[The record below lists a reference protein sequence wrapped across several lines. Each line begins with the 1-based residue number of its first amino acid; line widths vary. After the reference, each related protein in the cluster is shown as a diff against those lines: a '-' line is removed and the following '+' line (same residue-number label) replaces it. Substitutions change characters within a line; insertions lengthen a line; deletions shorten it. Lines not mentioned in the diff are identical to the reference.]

1 MESWKNLS
9 EEDTRNIYITPAL
22 TKKWDL
28 ETQIRS
34 EVYFTAGRIIVRGNM
49 STRAFDNSK
58 KNPKPGKKADYI
70 LYYNSSKPIAVV
82 EAKKYDLEVGTGM
95 QQAIEYAKTLDLPF
109 AYSTNGK
116 GFLEHDMLNGSERE
130 ISMDNFPSPDD
141 LWYRYKIAKKI
152 TDEEERIINEPYYF
166 APGVNKPRYY
176 QTIAINRTCE
186 AIAKG
191 KNRILLVMATGT
203 GKTYTA
209 FQIIHRL
216 KQAGLKR
223 RILYLAD
230 RNMLIDQTM
239 AQDFQPFTNVMTKV
253 ENRKMDSSFE
263 IYMALYQ
270 QLTDGHG
277 LDIFKQFK
285 EDFFDLIIVDECHR
299 GSAAE
304 DSNWKKILEY
314 YKSATQIGLT
324 ATPKETNE
332 ISNIQ
337 YFGDPIYTYSLKQGI
352 DDGFLAPYKVI
363 RVNLDK
369 DIAGY
374 RPEAGKRDVYGNI
387 IEDEETY
394 YQADM
399 DKKIIIDE
407 RTQTV
412 AKRVTE
418 FLKKSDRYSKTIVFC
433 IDIEH
438 AERMRQA
445 LIKENNDMVAENP
458 NYIMRITGDNQIG
471 KAQLENFIDVEER
484 YPTIVTTSKLLTTGA
499 DCKTCKLIVI
509 DSNINSM
516 TEFKQIIGRGTRIRE
531 DYHKTYFTILD
542 FRNASRLFS
551 DPEFDGK
558 PICIK
563 QVNPGTEMPNDSEIG
578 EDVGGDENLGH
589 NIEGTGSTIPNIE
602 KETERRT
609 KLHVN
614 GVEVNIFNEIVS
626 YYDKEGK
633 IVTES
638 LRDFS
643 KKSIL
648 TEYAS
653 LDDFLHKWNSTDRKQ
668 AILDELKEQG
678 VLIEELRKDVGIDDI
693 GDFDLIVHIAYDKK
707 PLTRYERVNNVI
719 KKGYLYKYSEMAQNI
734 LKDLLE
740 KYSDNNELEL
750 TDTRILELK
759 PFDGYGSMFDIVDV
773 FGGKEKYIKAV
784 EELERELY
792 AS

>member
-1 MESWKNLS
+1 MESYKNLS

-22 TKKWDL
+22 TKKWNL

-34 EVYFTAGRIIVRGNM
+34 EVYFTAGKVIVRGNM
-49 STRAFDNSK
+49 SARAK
-58 KNPKPGKKADYI
+58 GEKADYI

-109 AYSTNGK
+109 AYSTNGIA
-116 GFLEHDMLNGSERE
+116 FLEHDMLTGNERE
-130 ISMDNFPSPDD
+130 ISMDDFPSPDD
-141 LWYRYKIAKKI
+141 LWYRYKVAKNI
-152 TDEEERIINEPYYF
+152 TEEEEKIINEPYYY

-191 KNRILLVMATGT
+191 QKRLLLVMATGT

-216 KQAGLKR
+216 KKSGLKR
-223 RILYLAD
+223 KILYLAD

-239 AQDFQPFTNVMTKV
+239 TQDFQPFTKVMTKV

-270 QLTDGHG
+270 QLTDGQG
-277 LDIFKQFK
+277 TDIFKQFS
-285 EDFFDLIIVDECHR
+285 ENFFDLIIVDECHR
-299 GSAAE
+299 GSAAD

-332 ISNIQ
+332 ISNIH
-337 YFGDPIYTYSLKQGI
+337 YFGEPIYTYSLKQGI

-363 RVNLDK
+363 RINLDK
-369 DIAGY
+369 DLVGY
-374 RPEAGKRDVYGNI
+374 RPEAGKRDVNGNI
-387 IEDEETY
+387 IEDDDIY
-394 YQADM
+394 YQSDM

-407 RTQTV
+407 RTQAV

-418 FLKKSDRYSKTIVFC
+418 FLKNTNRFNKTIVFC

-445 LIKENNDMVAENP
+445 LIKENNDMVVENP

-471 KAQLENFIDVEER
+471 KAQLENFIDVEEK

-499 DCKTCKLIVI
+499 DCKTCKLIVL

-531 DYHKTYFTILD
+531 DYNKTYFTIMD

-551 DPEFDGK
+551 DPDFDGEPVSIKNINPGDDTPDDSDENAEINRVEETNEQCTYETSTLK
-558 PICIK
+558 PIE
-563 QVNPGTEMPNDSEIG
+563 TG
-578 EDVGGDENLGH
+578 ERKG
-589 NIEGTGSTIPNIE
+589 
-602 KETERRT
+602 

-614 GVEVNIFNEIVS
+614 GVEVNIYNEIVS
-626 YYDKEGK
+626 YYDKDGK
-633 IVTES
+633 LVTES
-638 LRDFS
+638 LKDFS
-643 KKSIL
+643 RKSIL
-648 TEYAS
+648 NEYAS

-668 AILDELKEQG
+668 AILDELEEQG
-678 VLIEELRKDVGIDDI
+678 VLIDELRKDIGIDDI
-693 GDFDLIVHIAYDKK
+693 GDFDLILHIAYDKK

-750 TDTRILELK
+750 TDTKILELK
-759 PFDGYGSMFDIVDV
+759 PFNEYGSPMDIVDV
-773 FGGKEKYIKAV
+773 FGGKDKYIEIV
-784 EELERELY
+784 EELENELY

>member
-1 MESWKNLS
+1 MESWNNLS

-28 ETQIRS
+28 ESQIRS
-34 EVYFTAGRIIVRGNM
+34 EVYFTAGKVIVRGNV
-49 STRAFDNSK
+49 STRAK
-58 KNPKPGKKADYI
+58 GEKADYI

-95 QQAIEYAKTLDLPF
+95 QQAIEYAQILDLPF

-116 GFLEHDMLNGSERE
+116 GFLEHDMLTGNERE
-130 ISMDNFPSPDD
+130 ISMEDFPSPGD
-141 LWYRYKIAKKI
+141 LWYRYKTTKNIS
-152 TDEEERIINEPYYF
+152 DNEEKIINEPYYY

-176 QTIAINRTCE
+176 QRIAINRTCE
-186 AIAKG
+186 AIARG
-191 KNRILLVMATGT
+191 QDRILLVMATGT
-203 GKTYTA
+203 GKTFTA

-216 KQAGLKR
+216 KESGLKKK
-223 RILYLAD
+223 ILYLAD
-230 RNMLIDQTM
+230 RNILIDQTM
-239 AQDFQPFTNVMTKV
+239 AQDFQPFTKVMTKV

-270 QLTDGHG
+270 QLTDGKG
-277 LDIFKQFK
+277 LDIFKQFSP
-285 EDFFDLIIVDECHR
+285 DFFDLIIVDECHR
-299 GSAAE
+299 GSAAD
-304 DSNWKKILEY
+304 DSNWKRVLEY
-314 YKSATQIGLT
+314 YNSATQIGLT
-324 ATPKETNE
+324 ATPKETSE

-337 YFGDPIYTYSLKQGI
+337 YFGEPIYTYSLKQGI

-374 RPEAGKRDVYGNI
+374 RPEAGKRDVNGNI
-387 IEDEETY
+387 IENEETY

-407 RTQTV
+407 RTQAV

-418 FLKKSDRYSKTIVFC
+418 FLKNSDRFNKTIVFC

-445 LIKENNDMVAENP
+445 LIKENTDMVSQNP
-458 NYIMRITGDNQIG
+458 KYIMRITGDNSIG
-471 KAQLENFIDVEER
+471 KAQLENFIDVEEK

-499 DCKTCKLIVI
+499 DCKTCKLIVL

-531 DYHKTYFTILD
+531 DYQKTYFTIMD

-551 DPEFDGK
+551 DPNFDGE

-563 QVNPGTEMPNDSEIG
+563 QVNPDGEMPKDSEIDTNII
-578 EDVGGDENLGH
+578 EDDSQNKLIDGP
-589 NIEGTGSTIPNIE
+589 IQPPIIPDIE
-602 KETERRT
+602 KRSEKQT

-614 GVEVNIFNEIVS
+614 GVDVNIYNEIVS
-626 YYDKEGK
+626 YYDKDGK
-633 IVTES
+633 LVTES

-643 KKSIL
+643 KRSIL
-648 TEYAS
+648 NEYAS
-653 LDDFLHKWNSTDRKQ
+653 LDDFLHKWNSTERKQ
-668 AILDELKEQG
+668 AILDELEEQG
-678 VLIEELRKDVGIDDI
+678 VLIDELRKDLGVEEI

-740 KYSDNNELEL
+740 KYSDSNELEL

-759 PFDGYGSMFDIVDV
+759 PFDEYGSMFDIVDV
-773 FGGKEKYIKAV
+773 FGGKEKYIEAV
-784 EELERELY
+784 EELEKELY

>member
-1 MESWKNLS
+1 MESYKNLS

-22 TKKWDL
+22 TKKWNL

-34 EVYFTAGRIIVRGNM
+34 EVYFTAGKVIVRGNM
-49 STRAFDNSK
+49 STRAK
-58 KNPKPGKKADYI
+58 GEKADYI

-109 AYSTNGK
+109 AYSTNGTA
-116 GFLEHDMLNGSERE
+116 FLEHDMLTGNERE
-130 ISMDNFPSPDD
+130 ISMEDFPSPDD
-141 LWYRYKIAKKI
+141 LWYRYKVAKNI
-152 TDEEERIINEPYYF
+152 TEEEEKIINEPYYY

-191 KNRILLVMATGT
+191 QKRLLLVMATGT

-216 KQAGLKR
+216 KKSGLKR
-223 RILYLAD
+223 KILYLAD

-239 AQDFQPFTNVMTKV
+239 TQDFQPFTKVMTKV

-270 QLTDGHG
+270 QLTDGQG
-277 LDIFKQFK
+277 TDIFKQFS

-299 GSAAE
+299 GSAAD

-337 YFGDPIYTYSLKQGI
+337 YFGEPIYTYSLKQGI

-363 RVNLDK
+363 RINLDK
-369 DIAGY
+369 DLVGY
-374 RPEAGKRDVYGNI
+374 RPEAGKRDVNGNI
-387 IEDEETY
+387 IEDDEIY
-394 YQADM
+394 YQSDM

-407 RTQTV
+407 RTQAV

-418 FLKKSDRYSKTIVFC
+418 FLKNTNRYNKTIVFC

-471 KAQLENFIDVEER
+471 KAQLENFIDVEEK

-499 DCKTCKLIVI
+499 DCKTCKLIVL

-516 TEFKQIIGRGTRIRE
+516 TEFKQVIGRGTRIRE
-531 DYHKTYFTILD
+531 DYNKTYFTIMD

-551 DPEFDGK
+551 DPDFDGEPVSIKNVNPEDDTPDDSDVNTNVSGVAEDDEKYTFDSPTLK
-558 PICIK
+558 PIE
-563 QVNPGTEMPNDSEIG
+563 TG
-578 EDVGGDENLGH
+578 ERKG
-589 NIEGTGSTIPNIE
+589 
-602 KETERRT
+602 

-614 GVEVNIFNEIVS
+614 GVDVSIYNEIVS
-626 YYDKEGK
+626 YYDKDGK
-633 IVTES
+633 LVTES
-638 LRDFS
+638 LKDFS

-648 TEYAS
+648 NEYAL

-668 AILDELKEQG
+668 AILDELEQQG
-678 VLIEELRKDVGIDDI
+678 VLIDELRKDIGIDDI
-693 GDFDLIVHIAYDKK
+693 GDFDLILHIAYDKK

-750 TDTRILELK
+750 TDTKILELK
-759 PFDGYGSMFDIVDV
+759 PFNEYGSPMDIVDV
-773 FGGKEKYIKAV
+773 FGGKDKYIEVV
-784 EELERELY
+784 EELENELY

>member
-1 MESWKNLS
+1 MESYKNLS

-22 TKKWDL
+22 TKRWNL

-34 EVYFTAGRIIVRGNM
+34 EVYFTAGKVIVRGNM
-49 STRAFDNSK
+49 STRAK
-58 KNPKPGKKADYI
+58 GEKADYI

-95 QQAIEYAKTLDLPF
+95 QQAIEYARILDLPF
-109 AYSTNGK
+109 AYSTNGVA
-116 GFLEHDMLNGSERE
+116 FLEHDMLTGNERE
-130 ISMDNFPSPDD
+130 LSINDFPSPDD
-141 LWYRYKIAKKI
+141 LWYRYKVEKNI
-152 TDEEERIINEPYYF
+152 TEDEEKIINEPYYY
-166 APGVNKPRYY
+166 APGINKPRYY
-176 QTIAINRTCE
+176 QRIAINRTCE
-186 AIAKG
+186 AIARGQK
-191 KNRILLVMATGT
+191 RILLVMATGT
-203 GKTYTA
+203 GKTFTA

-216 KQAGLKR
+216 KKSGLKR
-223 RILYLAD
+223 KILYLAD

-239 AQDFQPFTNVMTKV
+239 TQDFQPFTKVMTKV
-253 ENRKMDSSFE
+253 ENREMDSSFE

-277 LDIFKQFK
+277 TDIFKKFS

-299 GSAAE
+299 GSAAD

-363 RVNLDK
+363 RINLDK
-369 DIAGY
+369 DLVGY
-374 RPEAGKRDVYGNI
+374 RPEAGKRDINGNI
-387 IEDEETY
+387 IEDDEIY
-394 YQADM
+394 YQSDM
-399 DKKIIIDE
+399 DKRIIIDE
-407 RTQTV
+407 RTQAV

-418 FLKKSDRYSKTIVFC
+418 FLKNTNRFNKTIVFC

-445 LIKENNDMVAENP
+445 LIKENNDLVAENP

-499 DCKTCKLIVI
+499 DCKTCKLIVLE
-509 DSNINSM
+509 SNINSM

-531 DYHKTYFTILD
+531 DYNKTYFTIMD

-551 DPEFDGK
+551 DPDFDGE
-558 PICIK
+558 PVSIK
-563 QVNPGTEMPNDSEIG
+563 NINPEDDTPNDCDEIVSEVA
-578 EDVGGDENLGH
+578 EDSEKYIYDHPTLK
-589 NIEGTGSTIPNIE
+589 NIETG
-602 KETERRT
+602 ERKG

-614 GVEVNIFNEIVS
+614 GVEVNIYNEIVS
-626 YYDKEGK
+626 YYDKDGK
-633 IVTES
+633 LVTES
-638 LRDFS
+638 LKDFS
-643 KKSIL
+643 RKSIL
-648 TEYAS
+648 NEYAS

-668 AILDELKEQG
+668 AILDELEEQG
-678 VLIEELRKDVGIDDI
+678 VLIDELRKDIGIDDI
-693 GDFDLIVHIAYDKK
+693 GDFDLILHIAYDKK
-707 PLTRYERVNNVI
+707 PLTRYERVNNII
-719 KKGYLYKYSEMAQNI
+719 KKGYLYKYSEMARNI

-750 TDTRILELK
+750 TDTKILELK
-759 PFDGYGSMFDIVDV
+759 PFNEYGSPMDIVDV
-773 FGGKEKYIKAV
+773 FGGKDKYIEIV
-784 EELERELY
+784 EELENELY

>member
-1 MESWKNLS
+1 MESYKNLS

-22 TKKWDL
+22 TKKWNL

-34 EVYFTAGRIIVRGNM
+34 EVYFTAGKVIVRGNM
-49 STRAFDNSK
+49 STRAK
-58 KNPKPGKKADYI
+58 GEKADYI

-82 EAKKYDLEVGTGM
+82 EAKKNDLEVGTGM

-109 AYSTNGK
+109 AYSTNGMA
-116 GFLEHDMLNGSERE
+116 FLEHDMLTGNERE
-130 ISMDNFPSPDD
+130 ISMDDFPSPDD
-141 LWYRYKIAKKI
+141 LWYRYKIAKNI
-152 TDEEERIINEPYYF
+152 TEEEEKIINEPYYY

-186 AIAKG
+186 AIARGQK
-191 KNRILLVMATGT
+191 RILLVMATGT
-203 GKTYTA
+203 GKTFTA

-216 KQAGLKR
+216 KKSGLKR
-223 RILYLAD
+223 KILYLAD

-239 AQDFQPFTNVMTKV
+239 TQDFQPFTKVMTKV

-270 QLTDGHG
+270 QLTDGQG
-277 LDIFKQFK
+277 TDIFKQFS

-299 GSAAE
+299 GSAAD
-304 DSNWKKILEY
+304 DSNWKKILDY

-337 YFGDPIYTYSLKQGI
+337 YFGEPIYTYSLKQGI

-363 RVNLDK
+363 RINLDK
-369 DIAGY
+369 DLVGY
-374 RPEAGKRDVYGNI
+374 RPEAGKRDVNGNL
-387 IEDEETY
+387 IEDDEIY
-394 YQADM
+394 YQSDM
-399 DKKIIIDE
+399 DKRIIIDE
-407 RTQTV
+407 RTQAV

-418 FLKKSDRYSKTIVFC
+418 FLKNTNRYNKTIVFC

-445 LIKENNDMVAENP
+445 LIKENNDLVAENP
-458 NYIMRITGDNQIG
+458 KYIMRITGDNQIG
-471 KAQLENFIDVEER
+471 KAQLENFIDVEEK
-484 YPTIVTTSKLLTTGA
+484 YPTVVTTSKLLTTGA
-499 DCKTCKLIVI
+499 DCKTCKLIVL

-531 DYHKTYFTILD
+531 DYNKTYFTIMD

-551 DPEFDGK
+551 DPDFDGDPVSIKNVNPEDDTPDDSDGNTIVLGVTENEEKYKFDSQILK
-558 PICIK
+558 PIE
-563 QVNPGTEMPNDSEIG
+563 TG
-578 EDVGGDENLGH
+578 ERKG
-589 NIEGTGSTIPNIE
+589 
-602 KETERRT
+602 

-614 GVEVNIFNEIVS
+614 GVEVSIYNEIVS
-626 YYDKEGK
+626 YYDKDGK
-633 IVTES
+633 LVTES
-638 LRDFS
+638 LKDFS

-648 TEYAS
+648 NEYAS

-668 AILDELKEQG
+668 AILDELEQQG
-678 VLIEELRKDVGIDDI
+678 VLIDELRKDIGIDDI
-693 GDFDLIVHIAYDKK
+693 GDFDLILHIAYDKK

-750 TDTRILELK
+750 TDTKILELK
-759 PFDGYGSMFDIVDV
+759 PFNEYGSPMDIVDV
-773 FGGKEKYIKAV
+773 FGGKDKYISVV
-784 EELERELY
+784 EELENELY

>member
-1 MESWKNLS
+1 MDGYKNLS

-22 TKKWDL
+22 TKKWNL

-34 EVYFTAGRIIVRGNM
+34 EVYFTAGRVIVRGNM
-49 STRAFDNSK
+49 STRAKGDR
-58 KNPKPGKKADYI
+58 ADYI

-82 EAKKYDLEVGTGM
+82 EAKQYDESVGKGM
-95 QQAIEYAKTLDLPF
+95 QQAIEYAQILDLPF

-116 GFLEHDMLNGSERE
+116 SFLEHDMLTGKERE
-130 ISMDNFPSPDD
+130 IPIDQFPSPED
-141 LWYRYKIAKKI
+141 LWYRYKVAKNL
-152 TDEEERIINEPYYF
+152 TEEEEKIINEPYYY

-186 AIAKG
+186 AIARGQK
-191 KNRILLVMATGT
+191 RILLVMATGT

-209 FQIIHRL
+209 FQIVHRL
-216 KQAGLKR
+216 KATGLKR
-223 RILYLAD
+223 KVLYLAD

-239 AQDFQPFTNVMTKV
+239 TQDFRPFTKVMTKV
-253 ENRKMDSSFE
+253 ENRNMDSSFE

-270 QLTDGHG
+270 QLTDGQG
-277 LDIFKQFK
+277 MDIFKQFS

-299 GSAAE
+299 GSAAD
-304 DSNWKKILEY
+304 DSNWKRILEY

-324 ATPKETNE
+324 ATPKETTDV
-332 ISNIQ
+332 SNIQ
-337 YFGDPIYTYSLKQGI
+337 YFGEPIYTYSLKRGI

-369 DIAGY
+369 DLVGY
-374 RPEAGKRDVYGNI
+374 RPELGKKDIYGNYI
-387 IEDEETY
+387 SNDEIY
-394 YQADM
+394 YQRDM

-407 RTQTV
+407 RTEAV
-412 AKRVTE
+412 AKRITE
-418 FLKKSDRYSKTIVFC
+418 FLKSTNRYNKTIVFC

-445 LIKENNDMVAENP
+445 LVNENSDMVAQNP

-471 KAQLENFIDVEER
+471 KAQLENFIDVDEK

-499 DCKTCKLIVI
+499 DCKTCKLIVL

-531 DYHKTYFTILD
+531 EYQKTYFTIMD

-551 DPEFDGK
+551 DPDFDGD
-558 PICIK
+558 PICVIDVDPGDIIDDGTDNK
-563 QVNPGTEMPNDSEIG
+563 EKIDNKDTPIDPPELRPIETGTEELKI
-578 EDVGGDENLGH
+578 
-589 NIEGTGSTIPNIE
+589 
-602 KETERRT
+602 
-609 KLHVN
+609 HVN
-614 GVEVNIFNEIVS
+614 GVDVNVYNEYVS
-626 YYDKEGK
+626 YYGK
-633 IVTES
+633 DGKLVTES
-638 LRDFS
+638 IKDFS

-648 TEYAS
+648 NEYAT
-653 LDDFLHKWNSTDRKQ
+653 LDDFLKKWNSTERKQ
-668 AILDELKEQG
+668 AILDELKNQG
-678 VLIEELRKDVGIDDI
+678 VLIEELRKDMGIDDV
-693 GDFDLIVHIAYDKK
+693 GDFDVILHIAYDKK
-707 PLTRYERVNNVI
+707 PLTRYERVNNVV

-750 TDTRILELK
+750 TDTKILELK
-759 PFDGYGSMFDIVDV
+759 PFSEYGSPMDIVDV
-773 FGGKEKYIKAV
+773 FGGKEEYIKTV
-784 EELERELY
+784 EQLEDELY
-792 AS
+792 TG

>member
-1 MESWKNLS
+1 MESYKNLS
-9 EEDTRNIYITPAL
+9 EEDTKNIYITPAL
-22 TKKWDL
+22 TKKWDI

-34 EVYFTAGRIIVRGNM
+34 EVYFTAGKVIVRGNM
-49 STRAFDNSK
+49 STRAK
-58 KNPKPGKKADYI
+58 GEKADYI

-109 AYSTNGK
+109 AYSTNGTA
-116 GFLEHDMLNGSERE
+116 FLEHDMLTGNERK
-130 ISMDNFPSPDD
+130 ITMDEFPSPDD
-141 LWYRYKIAKKI
+141 LWYRYKATKNL
-152 TDEEERIINEPYYF
+152 TEDEEKIINEPYYY

-191 KNRILLVMATGT
+191 QKRILLVMATGT

-216 KQAGLKR
+216 KKAGLKR
-223 RILYLAD
+223 KILYLAD

-239 AQDFQPFTNVMTKV
+239 TQDFQPFTKIMTKI

-270 QLTDGHG
+270 QLTDGQG
-277 LDIFKQFK
+277 MNIFKQFS

-299 GSAAE
+299 GSAAD

-337 YFGDPIYTYSLKQGI
+337 YFGEPIYTYSLKQGI

-369 DIAGY
+369 DLVGY
-374 RPEAGKRDVYGNI
+374 RPEAGKRDVNGNI
-387 IEDEETY
+387 IEDDEIY
-394 YQADM
+394 YQSDM
-399 DKKIIIDE
+399 DKRIIIDE
-407 RTQTV
+407 RTQAV

-418 FLKKSDRYSKTIVFC
+418 FLKNTNRFNKTIVFC

-445 LIKENNDMVAENP
+445 LINENNDMIAENP

-471 KAQLENFIDVEER
+471 KAQLENFIDVEEK

-499 DCKTCKLIVI
+499 DCKTCKLIVL

-531 DYHKTYFTILD
+531 DYDKTYFTIMD

-551 DPEFDGK
+551 DPDFDGE
-558 PICIK
+558 PVSIK
-563 QVNPGTEMPNDSEIG
+563 NINP
-578 EDVGGDENLGH
+578 EDDTPDDTDENTETNGVKETDEEYTYEKATL
-589 NIEGTGSTIPNIE
+589 NPIE
-602 KETERRT
+602 KEERKG

-614 GVEVNIFNEIVS
+614 GVDISIYNEIVS
-626 YYDKEGK
+626 YYDKDGK
-633 IVTES
+633 LVTES
-638 LRDFS
+638 LKDFS

-648 TEYAS
+648 NEYAS
-653 LDDFLHKWNSTDRKQ
+653 LHDFLNKWNSTDRKQ
-668 AILDELKEQG
+668 VILDELEQQG
-678 VLIEELRKDVGIDDI
+678 VLLDELRKDVGIDDI
-693 GDFDLIVHIAYDKK
+693 GDFDLILHIAYDRK

-750 TDTRILELK
+750 TDTKILELK
-759 PFDGYGSMFDIVDV
+759 PFNEYGSPMEIVDV
-773 FGGKEKYIKAV
+773 FGGKDRYIKAV
-784 EELERELY
+784 EELENELY

>member
-1 MESWKNLS
+1 MESWNNLS

-22 TKKWDL
+22 TKRWDL
-28 ETQIRS
+28 ESQIRS
-34 EVYFTAGRIIVRGNM
+34 EVYFTAGKVIVRGNV
-49 STRAFDNSK
+49 STRAK
-58 KNPKPGKKADYI
+58 GEKADYI

-95 QQAIEYAKTLDLPF
+95 QQAIEYAQILDLPF

-116 GFLEHDMLNGSERE
+116 GFLEHDMLTGNERE
-130 ISMDNFPSPDD
+130 ISMEDFPSPGD
-141 LWYRYKIAKKI
+141 LWYRYKTTKNIS
-152 TDEEERIINEPYYF
+152 DNEEKIINEPYYY

-176 QTIAINRTCE
+176 QRIAINRTCE
-186 AIAKG
+186 AIARG
-191 KNRILLVMATGT
+191 QDRILLVMATGT
-203 GKTYTA
+203 GKTFTA

-216 KQAGLKR
+216 KESGLKKK
-223 RILYLAD
+223 ILYLAD
-230 RNMLIDQTM
+230 RNILIDQTM
-239 AQDFQPFTNVMTKV
+239 AQDFQPFTKVMTKV

-270 QLTDGHG
+270 QLTDGQG
-277 LDIFKQFK
+277 LDIFKQFSP
-285 EDFFDLIIVDECHR
+285 DFFDLIIVDECHR
-299 GSAAE
+299 GSAAD
-304 DSNWKKILEY
+304 DSNWKRVLEY
-314 YKSATQIGLT
+314 YNSATQIGLT
-324 ATPKETNE
+324 ATPKETSE

-337 YFGDPIYTYSLKQGI
+337 YFGEPIYTYSLKQGI

-374 RPEAGKRDVYGNI
+374 RPEAGKRDVNGNI
-387 IEDEETY
+387 IENEETY

-407 RTQTV
+407 RTQAV

-418 FLKKSDRYSKTIVFC
+418 FLKNSDRFNKTIVFC

-445 LIKENNDMVAENP
+445 LIKENTDMVSQNP
-458 NYIMRITGDNQIG
+458 KYIMRITGDNSIG
-471 KAQLENFIDVEER
+471 KAQLENFIDVEEK

-499 DCKTCKLIVI
+499 DCKTCKLIVL

-531 DYHKTYFTILD
+531 DYQKTYFTIMD

-551 DPEFDGK
+551 DPNFDGE

-563 QVNPGTEMPNDSEIG
+563 QVNPDGEMPKDSEIDTNII
-578 EDVGGDENLGH
+578 EDDSQNKLIDGP
-589 NIEGTGSTIPNIE
+589 IQPPIIPDIE
-602 KETERRT
+602 KRSEKQT

-614 GVEVNIFNEIVS
+614 GVDVNIYNEIVS
-626 YYDKEGK
+626 YYDKDGK
-633 IVTES
+633 LVTES

-643 KKSIL
+643 KRSIL
-648 TEYAS
+648 NEYAS
-653 LDDFLHKWNSTDRKQ
+653 LDDFLHKWNSTERKQ
-668 AILDELKEQG
+668 AILDELEEQG
-678 VLIEELRKDVGIDDI
+678 VLIDELRKDLGVEEI

-740 KYSDNNELEL
+740 KYSDSNELEL

-759 PFDGYGSMFDIVDV
+759 PFDEYGSMFDIVDV
-773 FGGKEKYIKAV
+773 FGGKEKYIEAV
-784 EELERELY
+784 EELEKELY

>member
-1 MESWKNLS
+1 MESYKNLS

-34 EVYFTAGRIIVRGNM
+34 EVYFTAGKVIVRGNM
-49 STRAFDNSK
+49 SIRAK
-58 KNPKPGKKADYI
+58 GKKADYI

-109 AYSTNGK
+109 AYSTNGTA
-116 GFLEHDMLNGSERE
+116 FLEHDMLTGNERE
-130 ISMDNFPSPDD
+130 ISMDDFPSPDD
-141 LWYRYKIAKKI
+141 LWYRYKVEKNI
-152 TDEEERIINEPYYF
+152 TEEEEKIINESYYYS
-166 APGVNKPRYY
+166 PGVNKPRYY

-191 KNRILLVMATGT
+191 QKRLLLVMATGT

-216 KQAGLKR
+216 KKSGLKR
-223 RILYLAD
+223 KILYLAD

-239 AQDFQPFTNVMTKV
+239 TQDFQPFTKVMTKV

-270 QLTDGHG
+270 QLTDGQG
-277 LDIFKQFK
+277 TDIFKQFS

-299 GSAAE
+299 GSAAD

-332 ISNIQ
+332 ISNIH
-337 YFGDPIYTYSLKQGI
+337 YFGEPIYTYSLKQGI

-363 RVNLDK
+363 RINLDK
-369 DIAGY
+369 DLVGY
-374 RPEAGKRDVYGNI
+374 RPEAGKRDVNGNI
-387 IEDEETY
+387 IEDDDIY
-394 YQADM
+394 YQSDM

-407 RTQTV
+407 RTQAV

-418 FLKKSDRYSKTIVFC
+418 FLKNTNRFNKTIVFC

-445 LIKENNDMVAENP
+445 LIKENNDMVAENA

-471 KAQLENFIDVEER
+471 KAQLENFIDVEEK

-499 DCKTCKLIVI
+499 DCKTCKLIVL

-531 DYHKTYFTILD
+531 DYNKTYFTIMD

-551 DPEFDGK
+551 DPDFDGEPVSIKNINPGDDTPDDSDKNDQINRVEDTNGQYTYEISTLK
-558 PICIK
+558 PI
-563 QVNPGTEMPNDSEIG
+563 
-578 EDVGGDENLGH
+578 
-589 NIEGTGSTIPNIE
+589 
-602 KETERRT
+602 ETVERKG

-614 GVEVNIFNEIVS
+614 GVEVNIYNEIVS
-626 YYDKEGK
+626 YYDKDGK
-633 IVTES
+633 LVTES
-638 LRDFS
+638 LKDFS
-643 KKSIL
+643 RKSIL
-648 TEYAS
+648 NEYAS

-668 AILDELKEQG
+668 AILDELEVQG
-678 VLIEELRKDVGIDDI
+678 VLIDELRKDIGIDDI
-693 GDFDLIVHIAYDKK
+693 GDFDLILHIAYDKK

-750 TDTRILELK
+750 TDTKILELK
-759 PFDGYGSMFDIVDV
+759 PFNEYGSPMDIVDV
-773 FGGKEKYIKAV
+773 FGGKDKYIEIV
-784 EELERELY
+784 EELENELY

>member
-1 MESWKNLS
+1 MESYKNLS
-9 EEDTRNIYITPAL
+9 EEDTKNIYITPAL
-22 TKKWDL
+22 TKKWDI

-34 EVYFTAGRIIVRGNM
+34 EVYFTAGKVIVRGNM
-49 STRAFDNSK
+49 STRAK
-58 KNPKPGKKADYI
+58 GEKADYI

-109 AYSTNGK
+109 AYSTNGTA
-116 GFLEHDMLNGSERE
+116 FLEHDMLTGNERK
-130 ISMDNFPSPDD
+130 IPMDEFPSPDD
-141 LWYRYKIAKKI
+141 LWYRYKATKNL
-152 TDEEERIINEPYYF
+152 TEDEEKIINEPYYY

-191 KNRILLVMATGT
+191 QKRILLVMATGT

-216 KQAGLKR
+216 KKAGLKR
-223 RILYLAD
+223 KILYLAD

-239 AQDFQPFTNVMTKV
+239 TQDFQPFTKTMTKI

-270 QLTDGHG
+270 QLTDGQG
-277 LDIFKQFK
+277 MNIFKQFS

-299 GSAAE
+299 GSAAD

-337 YFGDPIYTYSLKQGI
+337 YFGEPIYTYSLKQGI

-369 DIAGY
+369 DLVGY
-374 RPEAGKRDVYGNI
+374 RPEAGKRDVNGNI
-387 IEDEETY
+387 IEDDEIY
-394 YQADM
+394 YQSDM
-399 DKKIIIDE
+399 DKRIIIDE
-407 RTQTV
+407 RTQAV

-418 FLKKSDRYSKTIVFC
+418 FLKNTNRFNKTIVFC

-445 LIKENNDMVAENP
+445 LINENNDMIAENP

-471 KAQLENFIDVEER
+471 KAQLENFIDVEEK

-499 DCKTCKLIVI
+499 DCKTCKLIVL

-531 DYHKTYFTILD
+531 DYDKTYFTIMD

-551 DPEFDGK
+551 DPDFDGE
-558 PICIK
+558 PVSIK
-563 QVNPGTEMPNDSEIG
+563 NINPEDDTPDDTDESTETNGVKET
-578 EDVGGDENLGH
+578 DEEYTYEKATLN
-589 NIEGTGSTIPNIE
+589 PIE
-602 KETERRT
+602 KEERKG

-614 GVEVNIFNEIVS
+614 GVDISIYNEIVS
-626 YYDKEGK
+626 YYDKDGK
-633 IVTES
+633 LVTES
-638 LRDFS
+638 LKDFS

-648 TEYAS
+648 NEYAS
-653 LDDFLHKWNSTDRKQ
+653 LHDFLNKWNSTDRKQ
-668 AILDELKEQG
+668 VILDELEQQG
-678 VLIEELRKDVGIDDI
+678 VLLDELRKDVGIDDI
-693 GDFDLIVHIAYDKK
+693 GDFDLILHIAYDRK

-750 TDTRILELK
+750 TDTKILELK
-759 PFDGYGSMFDIVDV
+759 PFNEYGSPMEIVDV
-773 FGGKEKYIKAV
+773 FGGKDRYIKAV
-784 EELERELY
+784 EELENELY